1 MRFWVYD
8 GDYLLR
14 RFARLEEAQQ
24 FCKYTNFTIVKKPR
38 EKKAKLDLSQFEEAL
53 I

>member
-8 GDYLLR
+8 GEYLLR
-14 RFARLEEAQQ
+14 RFARREEAQH
-24 FCKYTNFTIVKKPR
+24 FCKYTTFRIVVKPK
-38 EKKAKLDLSQFEEAL
+38 EKKVVELSNFEEAL

>member
-8 GDYLLR
+8 GEYLMR
-14 RFARLEEAQQ
+14 RFARLEEAQH
-24 FCKYTNFTIVKKPR
+24 FCKGTEFLIVKKPR
-38 EKKAKLDLSQFEEAL
+38 EKKALNLDQFEEAL

>member
-14 RFARLEEAQQ
+14 RFARLEEARH
-24 FCKYTNFTIVKKPR
+24 FCKHTDFLIVKKPR
-38 EKKAKLDLSQFEEAL
+38 EKKVIDLSNFEEAL
-53 I
+53 V

>member
-14 RFARLEEAQQ
+14 RFARQEEARH
-24 FCKYTNFTIVKKPR
+24 FCKCTDFTIVKKPR
-38 EKKAKLDLSQFEEAL
+38 IVKKLDLSQFEEAL
-53 I
+53 F

>member
-14 RFARLEEAQQ
+14 RFARLEEAQH
-24 FCKYTNFTIVKKPR
+24 FCKFTDFVIVKKPL
-38 EKKAKLDLSQFEEAL
+38 EKKIVDLSQFADAL

>member
-8 GDYLLR
+8 GDYLIR
-14 RFARLEEAQQ
+14 RFARREEAQH
-24 FCKYTNFTIVKKPR
+24 FCRYTTFRIVVKPK
-38 EKKAKLDLSQFEEAL
+38 EKKVLNLDQFEEAL

>member
-14 RFARLEEAQQ
+14 RFARREEAIH
-24 FCKYTNFTIVKKPR
+24 FCKYTTFRIVVKPK
-38 EKKAKLDLSQFEEAL
+38 EKKVVELSNFEEAL

>member
-14 RFARLEEAQQ
+14 RFAKLEEAQH
-24 FCKYTNFTIVKKPR
+24 FCKHTNFSIVKKPR